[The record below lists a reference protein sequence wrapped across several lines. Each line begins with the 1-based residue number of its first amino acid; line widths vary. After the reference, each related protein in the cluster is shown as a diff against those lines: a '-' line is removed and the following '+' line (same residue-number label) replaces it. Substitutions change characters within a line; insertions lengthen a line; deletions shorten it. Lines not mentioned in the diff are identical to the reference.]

1 MTKVRKVFSRFGAV
15 SLKGDLMNLLVIE
28 DDSKIASFVK
38 KGFEQDGYLVDLAV
52 DGEQGL
58 HMCLTKKYDAAVIDI
73 LLPQLDGLSLI
84 EMIRHNGISTPVL
97 ILSAKRTVN
106 DRIKGLQKGGD
117 DYLTKPFSFSELLV
131 RVKALIRR
139 SNNIPDSS
147 QIAVGDLSMDLM
159 KRVVFRGDDK
169 IILQPREFALLEY
182 FMRNP
187 NKVLSKT
194 LILEKIWDFNF
205 DPQTNVVD
213 VLVCRLRGKI
223 DKDYT
228 KKTIR
233 TIRGVGYVLDV
244 PA

>member
-1 MTKVRKVFSRFGAV
+1 
-15 SLKGDLMNLLVIE
+15 MNLLVIE
-28 DDSKIASFVK
+28 DDVKIASFVK
-38 KGFEQDGYLVDLAV
+38 RGFEQDGYLVDLAV

-73 LLPQLDGLSLI
+73 LLPHLDGLSLI

-147 QIAVGDLSMDLM
+147 QIVVEDLSMDLM
-159 KRVVFRGDDK
+159 KRVVFREDEK
-169 IILQPREFALLEY
+169 IELQPREFALLEY
-182 FMRNP
+182 LIRNP

-194 LILEKIWDFNF
+194 LILEKI
-205 DPQTNVVD
+205 
-213 VLVCRLRGKI
+213 
-223 DKDYT
+223 
-228 KKTIR
+228 
-233 TIRGVGYVLDV
+233 
-244 PA
+244 